1 MHLQMATVISVGAV
15 ATHVTTVLLLLQ
27 QLLALALL
35 LSVLM
40 LTLPLLRKTALLP
53 CSAFSLTLTL
63 TSKFEET
70 WCDFVANMI
79 RGKGAAAAC
88 AIVLNEEQFEACCG
102 GINGKVNNHCCM
114 EPTPWTSKMRKI
126 QKIKKSYLVSL
137 IHW

>member
-27 QLLALALL
+27 QLLVLALL

-40 LTLPLLRKTALLP
+40 LTLPLLRRTALLP

-70 WCDFVANMI
+70 
-79 RGKGAAAAC
+79 
-88 AIVLNEEQFEACCG
+88 
-102 GINGKVNNHCCM
+102 
-114 EPTPWTSKMRKI
+114 
-126 QKIKKSYLVSL
+126 
-137 IHW
+137 